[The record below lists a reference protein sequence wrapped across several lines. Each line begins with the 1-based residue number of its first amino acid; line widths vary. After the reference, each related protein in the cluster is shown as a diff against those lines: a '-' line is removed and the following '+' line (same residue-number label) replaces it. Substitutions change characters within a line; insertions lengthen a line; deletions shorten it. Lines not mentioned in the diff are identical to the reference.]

1 MVWTKSEI
9 PPLAFLIEFTQFE
22 LTVRG
27 VVTYEQKKSRFGIF
41 IKKNQIED
49 IIAITKIS

>member
-27 VVTYEQKKSRFGIF
+27 VVTYEQKKVGLVYL
-41 IKKNQIED
+41 
-49 IIAITKIS
+49 